1 MSRRQGR
8 VLVRGLVAALLVL
21 AAPAIASAQAPSQ
34 PWPERNVRVIV
45 PFAAGGAADVV
56 TRIVAGRMGED
67 LGKSFVIENRTGANG
82 SIGTEAVARA
92 APDGYTIL
100 AGSPGTLAI
109 NPHMYAKLPYDAE
122 ADFNPASHVATFPQI
137 LVINPKIPAK
147 TLKEF
152 IAYAK
157 AHPKELSM
165 GSSGTGSTGHL
176 IASMFMHEAG
186 ITAVHV
192 PFRGGGPAAQA
203 LAAGTVDFVVDGVP
217 TFQALSGGDLVRF
230 IAITAKDRWPKLPD
244 IPAISEEIPNFDL
257 SSWVVFAV
265 PKGTDP
271 AIADAIAAAVNK
283 ALANDD
289 VKRRLAEVGAFP
301 VGGSAADALRFQR
314 AELAKWKTV
323 VEVSGAKADAP

>member
-1 MSRRQGR
+1 MAAAARTLLG
-8 VLVRGLVAALLVL
+8 ALLCIGMPAL
-21 AAPAIASAQAPSQ
+21 ACAQV
-34 PWPERNVRVIV
+34 WPQRSVRVVV
-45 PFAAGGAADVV
+45 PFSAGGAADVV
-56 TRIVAGRMGED
+56 TRIVVGRMSEN
-67 LGKSFVIENRTGANG
+67 LGKTFVVENRTGANG
-82 SIGTEAVARA
+82 SIGTEMVARA

-122 ADFNPASHVATFPQI
+122 ADFIPASHVATFPQI
-137 LVINPKIPAK
+137 LVIDPKIPAT

-152 IAYAK
+152 IAYARARPK
-157 AHPKELSM
+157 ALTM

-203 LAAGTVDFVVDGVP
+203 LASGSVDFVVDGLP
-217 TFQALSGGDLVRF
+217 TFQALGGGDLVRF
-230 IAITAKDRWPKLPD
+230 VAITAKDRWPKLPE
-244 IPAISEEIPNFDL
+244 IAAISEEIPNFDL

-271 AIADAIAAAVNK
+271 AIADAIADGVNK
-283 ALANDD
+283 ALANDE
-289 VKRRLAEVGAFP
+289 VKRRLAEVGAWP
-301 VGGSAADALRFQR
+301 MGGSAADALRFQR